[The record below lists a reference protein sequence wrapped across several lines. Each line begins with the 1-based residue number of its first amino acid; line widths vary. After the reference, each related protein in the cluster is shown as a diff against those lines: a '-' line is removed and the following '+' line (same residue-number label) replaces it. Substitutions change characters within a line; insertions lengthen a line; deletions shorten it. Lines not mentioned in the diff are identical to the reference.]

1 MFLGL
6 KSLRAA
12 RLSLLLTAVATAGF
26 VVTDMARGESTKGT
40 MQNPAQVALG
50 PSLAS
55 PGDAR
60 ADARRVPA
68 AWLGRSGQLRAVIDT
83 PESLRRVV
91 AREIADVPEMIAT
104 PGLHDLGMV
113 TPQGDPFYV
122 VSLLPYGAKK
132 GSSLRGYHVGS
143 WPKNAPKNA
152 PAARYAPPAGFI
164 EVTQENAATPVS
176 SHFKLEDFLTH
187 DQDGIW
193 PKFLVLKP
201 RLLDKLELISTALAQ
216 RGLPSRLHVMSG
228 FRTPQYNEQGVGE
241 KGGRA
246 SKSRH
251 MYGDAADVF
260 VDEDGN
266 GAMDDLNG
274 DGRVTVADARV
285 LFNVAESV
293 EAAHPD
299 LAGGLSPY
307 NANSAHGPF
316 VHVDARGTKARW

>member
-1 MFLGL
+1 MLLGL

-12 RLSLLLTAVATAGF
+12 ALSFLLTVVATAGF
-26 VVTDMARGESTKGT
+26 MVTDIARGESAPKGR
-40 MQNPAQVALG
+40 NSSQVAIGG

-55 PGDAR
+55 PADAR
-60 ADARRVPA
+60 AEARRVPA

-83 PESLRRVV
+83 PESVRRVM
-91 AREIADVPEMIAT
+91 AAELADVPEMIGT

-113 TPQGDPFYV
+113 TPQGHPFYM
-122 VSLLPYGAKK
+122 VSLLPYDAKK
-132 GSSLRGYHVGS
+132 GRSLRGYHVGS
-143 WPKNAPKNA
+143 WPKNAST
-152 PAARYAPPAGFI
+152 ARYAPPAGFI
-164 EVTQENAATPVS
+164 EVTRENEATQVS
-176 SHFKLEDFLTH
+176 SNFMLKDFLTH
-187 DQDGIW
+187 DQGGVW
-193 PKFLVLKP
+193 PKYLVLKP
-201 RLLDKLELISTALAQ
+201 RLLDKLELISAALAQ
-216 RGLPSRLHVMSG
+216 RGLPSKLHVMSG

-260 VDEDGN
+260 VDADGN
-266 GAMDDLNG
+266 GTMDDLNG
-274 DGRVTVADARV
+274 DGRITKADAKV
-285 LFNVAESV
+285 LFKVAESV

-299 LAGGLSPY
+299 LVGGLSPY

>member
-12 RLSLLLTAVATAGF
+12 GLSLLLTAVATAGF
-26 VVTDMARGESTKGT
+26 VATDMARGESGPKGT
-40 MQNPAQVALG
+40 VQVALG
-50 PSLAS
+50 PSLTS
-55 PGDAR
+55 PGDVRANAR
-60 ADARRVPA
+60 KVPA

-83 PESLRRVV
+83 PESVRRVM
-91 AREIADVPEMIAT
+91 AAEIADVPEMIAT
-104 PGLHDLGMV
+104 PGLHDVGMV

-122 VSLLPYGAKK
+122 VSLLPYDSKK
-132 GSSLRGYHVGS
+132 GSKLRGYNVGS
-143 WPKNAPKNA
+143 WPKNSPTT
-152 PAARYAPPAGFI
+152 RYAPPAGFI
-164 EVTQENAATPVS
+164 EVTRENESTPVS
-176 SHFKLEDFLTH
+176 SSFMLKDFLTH
-187 DQDGIW
+187 DQGGVW

-201 RLLDKLELISTALAQ
+201 RLLDKLELISAALAQ
-216 RGLPSRLHVMSG
+216 RGLPSKLHVMSG

-260 VDEDGN
+260 VDADGN
-266 GAMDDLNG
+266 GSMDDLNG
-274 DGRVTVADARV
+274 DGRVTKADAQV
-285 LFNVAESV
+285 LFQVAESV

-299 LAGGLSPY
+299 LVGGLSPY

>member
-6 KSLRAA
+6 RSLRAA
-12 RLSLLLTAVATAGF
+12 GLSFLLTAVATAGF
-26 VVTDMARGESTKGT
+26 VVTDMARGESASKGT
-40 MQNPAQVALG
+40 VQVAIS
-50 PSLAS
+50 PSLKS

-60 ADARRVPA
+60 VDARKVPA

-83 PESLRRVV
+83 PESLQRVV
-91 AREIADVPEMIAT
+91 AAEVADVPDMIAT
-104 PGLHDLGMV
+104 PGLHDVGMV
-113 TPQGDPFYV
+113 TPQGDTFYV
-122 VSLLPYGAKK
+122 VSLLPYDAKK
-132 GSSLRGYHVGS
+132 GSKLRGYHVGS
-143 WPKNAPKNA
+143 WPKSSPT
-152 PAARYAPPAGFI
+152 ARYGPPAGFI
-164 EVTQENAATPVS
+164 EVTRENAATPVS
-176 SHFKLEDFLTH
+176 SQFKLEDFLTH
-187 DQDGIW
+187 DQGGVW

-201 RLLDKLELISTALAQ
+201 RLLDKLELISAALAQ
-216 RGLPSRLHVMSG
+216 RGLPSKLHVMSG

-260 VDEDGN
+260 VDADGN
-266 GAMDDLNG
+266 GTMDDLNG
-274 DGRVTVADARV
+274 DGRITKADARV
-285 LFNVAESV
+285 LFQVAEGV

>member
-12 RLSLLLTAVATAGF
+12 GLSLLLTVFATAGF
-26 VVTDMARGESTKGT
+26 VVTDMARGESAPKG
-40 MQNPAQVALG
+40 QSSAPAALRG
-50 PSLAS
+50 PSLKS
-55 PGDAR
+55 PGDAH
-60 ADARRVPA
+60 AEARRVPA
-68 AWLGRSGQLRAVIDT
+68 AWLGSSGQLRAVIDT
-83 PESLRRVV
+83 PESVRRVV
-91 AREIADVPEMIAT
+91 AAEIADAPEVIAT

-113 TPQGDPFYV
+113 TPKGDAFYV
-122 VSLLPYGAKK
+122 VSLLPYAVKK
-132 GSSLRGYHVGS
+132 GSTLRGYRVGS
-143 WPKNAPKNA
+143 WPTNEA
-152 PAARYAPPAGFI
+152 AARYAPPAGFI
-164 EVTQENAATPVS
+164 EVTPENEATQVS
-176 SHFKLEDFLTH
+176 SHFMLKDFITH
-187 DQDGIW
+187 DQSGVW

-201 RLLDKLELISTALAQ
+201 RLLDKLELISSALAQ

-266 GAMDDLNG
+266 GRMDDLNG

-285 LFNVAESV
+285 LFTVAESV

-299 LAGGLSPY
+299 LVGGLSPY
-307 NANSAHGPF
+307 QANSAHGPF

>member
-1 MFLGL
+1 MFFGL

-12 RLSLLLTAVATAGF
+12 GLSLLLTAVVTAGF
-26 VVTDMARGESTKGT
+26 VVTDMARGESAPKG
-40 MQNPAQVALG
+40 QN
-50 PSLAS
+50 S
-55 PGDAR
+55 
-60 ADARRVPA
+60 
-68 AWLGRSGQLRAVIDT
+68 SGQLRAVIDT

-91 AREIADVPEMIAT
+91 AREISDMPELIAP
-104 PGLHDLGMV
+104 PGLHDVGMV

-122 VSLLPYGAKK
+122 VSLLPYNTKK

-143 WPKNAPKNA
+143 WPTNAPKNA
-152 PAARYAPPAGFI
+152 PVARYAPPSGFI

-176 SHFKLEDFLTH
+176 SHFMLKDFLTH
-187 DQDGIW
+187 DQGGVW

-266 GAMDDLNG
+266 GSMDDLNG
-274 DGRVTVADARV
+274 DGQVTVADARV

-299 LAGGLSPY
+299 LVGGLSPY
-307 NANSAHGPF
+307 RANSAHGPF
-316 VHVDARGTKARW
+316 VHVDARGAKARW